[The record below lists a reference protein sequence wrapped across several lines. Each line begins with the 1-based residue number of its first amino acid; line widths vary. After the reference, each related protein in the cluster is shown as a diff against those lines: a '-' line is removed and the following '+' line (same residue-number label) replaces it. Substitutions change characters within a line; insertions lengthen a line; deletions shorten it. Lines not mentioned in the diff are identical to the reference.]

1 MDEKTFKKRFE
12 KMEKFLYENIFLKNT
27 SISDTLKYSLSK
39 HTKFI
44 IFANLRFTL
53 VYNCLLRAK
62 EEKIFDFQ
70 KSRGSYIPMSA
81 LVSRQGRS
89 VRETCRFRSVRSF
102 GCVRKNLGANI

>member
-1 MDEKTFKKRFE
+1 MDEKTFKKRFK

-27 SISDTLKYSLSK
+27 SISDTLKLSLNK

-62 EEKIFDFQ
+62 EEKIYHCNLNPILKDIEKICFYLD
-70 KSRGSYIPMSA
+70 KIIDI
-81 LVSRQGRS
+81 
-89 VRETCRFRSVRSF
+89 ET
-102 GCVRKNLGANI
+102 NIITDIKK